1 MVGLLRRLRPA
12 EKECDICSSGNS
24 SPPAFGRVGCSR
36 ILCGSTTMM
45 LRWRVAA
52 GVVLSLLLLL
62 IFAAAVLL
70 RVRVAARKKK
80 RRCRYTYNESLASE
94 SPAYT
99 FSQERRGLSK
109 SVDTK
114 TGGRLLT
121 REDDIELEPADD
133 IIDSMQKDLDAVVLN
148 GSHKDLVAFAD
159 QAAESSRQAGVHGVG
174 PDQV

>member
-1 MVGLLRRLRPA
+1 MP
-12 EKECDICSSGNS
+12 
-24 SPPAFGRVGCSR
+24 SPPAATVSGCR
-36 ILCGSTTMM
+36 RGSARQML

-80 RRCRYTYNESLASE
+80 RGFRYSYNESPTN
-94 SPAYT
+94 SPANTRSQVT

-109 SVDTK
+109 SVDAK

-133 IIDSMQKDLDAVVLN
+133 IIDNLQKDLDAVVLN
-148 GSHKDLVAFAD
+148 GSQKDLVAFAD
-159 QAAESSRQAGVHGVG
+159 QAAESSRRAGLREVG
-174 PDQV
+174 SDQV